1 MNSCS
6 NVLDM
11 KFGGSNNA
19 LDEIMGKSVSSLET
33 ASSGFGSVD
42 AENLSSEDGEKKK
55 LPVSCKLREI

>member
-1 MNSCS
+1 
-6 NVLDM
+6 M

-33 ASSGFGSVD
+33 ASSGFGSVGAD
-42 AENLSSEDGEKKK
+42 NLSSEDGEKQK